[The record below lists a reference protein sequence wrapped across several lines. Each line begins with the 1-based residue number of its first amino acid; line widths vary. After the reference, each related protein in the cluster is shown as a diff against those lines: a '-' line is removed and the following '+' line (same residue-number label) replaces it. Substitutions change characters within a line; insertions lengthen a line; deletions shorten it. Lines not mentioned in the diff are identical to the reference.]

1 MLPAATA
8 EEPELIA
15 DTKSSIFPQPP
26 ATIRGKVINLEI
38 FFINFKSKPF
48 IIPSLVTSFRIISP
62 QPQSIARFNTFSI
75 VTFSFFCDECETGIK
90 LDPFFF
96 IR

>member
-38 FFINFKSKPF
+38 FFYQFQIKTFHH
-48 IIPSLVTSFRIISP
+48 
-62 QPQSIARFNTFSI
+62 SICCHI
-75 VTFSFFCDECETGIK
+75 V
-90 LDPFFF
+90 
-96 IR
+96 